1 MSNLSIVGP
10 LIQQVLIMFLLMGV
24 GFCLTRGKILDARS
38 ARDFGKLLI
47 NLVLPVI
54 IFKSFWT
61 EFSFAKLNE
70 LAVTFFLSATLL
82 LLAAVVSHMLFRK
95 WPIDNFAS
103 AFSNAGFIGIPLVGA
118 VLGEDAVFLI
128 ACMIALLNAAQWTY
142 GQYLLSGSK
151 DCVNLR
157 AIMTSPMV
165 LSLIAGVVVFVARIP
180 MIPIA
185 DSLLS
190 LIAALNSPLAMLT
203 LGIYLARSDLRALA
217 GTKSLYRVSAVR
229 LFAIPLLSLLLL
241 GVVPCGKGIKL
252 ALLIAAATP
261 TGANV
266 AIFSQQLD
274 KDYRYACGTVC
285 ITTLLSMLSMP
296 LMIAVGQLV
305 L

>member
-1 MSNLSIVGP
+1 MRALSA
-10 LIQQVLIMFLLMGV
+10 FLLLG
-24 GFCLTRGKILDARS
+24 LSLGKTP
-38 ARDFGKLLI
+38 F
-47 NLVLPVI
+47 
-54 IFKSFWT
+54 
-61 EFSFAKLNE
+61 
-70 LAVTFFLSATLL
+70 
-82 LLAAVVSHMLFRK
+82 
-95 WPIDNFAS
+95 
-103 AFSNAGFIGIPLVGA
+103 
-118 VLGEDAVFLI
+118 FLI
-128 ACMIALLNAAQWTY
+128 ACMIALLNAVQWTY

-190 LIAALNSPLAMLT
+190 LIAALNTPLAMLT
-203 LGIYLARSDLRALA
+203 LGIYLAQSDLRALA

-241 GVVPCGKGIKL
+241 SIVPCGKGIKL